1 MLRLGYRI
9 ETNLAVF
16 NRRVRLFD
24 DSGALVLWM
33 EQRKKYAPPEV
44 VIEGPE
50 GPVIRVLSRTVLRLE
65 PQYELFLVATGASLG
80 FLRRSG
86 ELLSPGYD
94 SAGRIDDEM
103 VVLDGRTV
111 ARLDRGRVE
120 LTDAGD
126 DLRVLAVTML
136 RSVPELWMS
145 DMDD

>member
-1 MLRLGYRI
+1 LAYRI

-24 DSGALVLWM
+24 DGGALVLWM
-33 EQRKKYAPPEV
+33 EQRKQYSPPEV

-50 GPVIRVLSRTVLRLE
+50 GPVIHVLSRTVMPDD

-86 ELLSPGYD
+86 DILSPGYED
-94 SAGRIDDEM
+94 AGKVDDEAIVLAGRA
-103 VVLDGRTV
+103 V

-120 LTDAGD
+120 LTSAGD
-126 DLRVLAVTML
+126 DLRVPVLALAML
-136 RSVPELWMS
+136 RSVPELWLAEW
-145 DMDD
+145 DD